1 MQAARNTI
9 MKATEVCPKN
19 EDVWLEAIRL
29 QVIITNLKKKSTVI
43 CLPCAVLDFQE
54 KILGPAG
61 PQVFIFGR
69 QNKYSSREKLYV
81 RINGTQ

>member
-29 QVIITNLKKKSTVI
+29 QVIITNLKKEIHSNMLTLCSARLSGKN
-43 CLPCAVLDFQE
+43 
-54 KILGPAG
+54 LGASWP
-61 PQVFIFGR
+61 PSFHFWSPEQVF
-69 QNKYSSREKLYV
+69 
-81 RINGTQ
+81 

>member
-54 KILGPAG
+54 KSWGQLAPKFSFLVARTSILAAK
-61 PQVFIFGR
+61 
-69 QNKYSSREKLYV
+69 NDM
-81 RINGTQ
+81 

>member
-43 CLPCAVLDFQE
+43 CLPCQSVLDFQE
-54 KILGPAG
+54 KI
-61 PQVFIFGR
+61 FISFLVAR
-69 QNKYSSREKLYV
+69 TSILIAKNY
-81 RINGTQ
+81 I